1 MTKTIK
7 QRVCAVMTQTEI
19 AKKLGT
25 TSQAVSLWL
34 NHEVPAHRVL
44 PICKL
49 LEWEITPHEIRS
61 DIYPNPTDGLPQQ
74 EIFHANAKPQP

>member
-1 MTKTIK
+1 MTPELKRQI
-7 QRVCAVMTQTEI
+7 CALTTQTEI
-19 AKKLGT
+19 AKRLGT

-49 LEWEITPHEIRS
+49 LDWKITPHEVRS
-61 DIYPNPTDGLPQQ
+61 DIYPNPTDGLPCQQ
-74 EIFHANAKPQP
+74 D

>member
-1 MTKTIK
+1 MTKSIK

-19 AKKLGT
+19 AKNLGT

-49 LEWEITPHEIRS
+49 LDWKITPHEIRS
-61 DIYPNPTDGLPQQ
+61 DIYPNPTDGLPGQD
-74 EIFHANAKPQP
+74 ARA

>member
-1 MTKTIK
+1 MTNSIK
-7 QRVCAVMTQTEI
+7 HRVCAVMTQTAI
-19 AKKLGT
+19 AQHLGT

-49 LEWEITPHEIRS
+49 LDWKITPHEMRS

-74 EIFHANAKPQP
+74 EA